1 MKHKAFRRMLAA
13 LLAAALLAG
22 CGAASSQMTR
32 EEGSI
37 AGPPVKT
44 ESALPVSTPEAD
56 TAPEPENG
64 TETPQE
70 LPPLDQRVT
79 NQWEIHKNLQ
89 DPAGKVLCLN
99 MEVPRI
105 NSASA
110 DAARINARLAQ
121 CYVEPCK
128 PCLEYPALENG
139 TPWDEVR
146 SVGYYQ
152 YWYGDCV
159 SLVVSSY
166 YGGTDAPFHW
176 GWCFDFESGNQLTVT
191 QMLQRMGADPAA
203 LEEALYR
210 DIKRRDEL
218 DRQAAIERGMLPT
231 GSLKEGNTAWW
242 TSLDELPFSLDGKGN
257 ISFVVHRFSAS
268 GEEYVND
275 APVIPLDAQ
284 PLPPDWEWQVL
295 AEWMAVTAVT
305 QGESCAPADRN
316 ESFTLRLEKAE
327 ITGTVTVSFIRETY
341 VSPQIQSAAET
352 RTGELNA
359 GAVTGWDGEKS
370 QGWNLT
376 CLSED
381 GRSRW
386 TISMMEDRSLRMQST
401 GPKKGSEV
409 WYVFQRTEAWDDIGY
424 TAIPRRLWGT
434 YRAGDEAAKGIRW
447 MTFLPDGSCC
457 MSVEWDGWNGTLTG
471 TAEGTQGRTEDGTEL
486 HFTLTDTDG
495 RPCEFWAILLN
506 DDGSPSGCS
515 LKYRAGEQ
523 LFDRDTRP
531 AYWKNDSP
539 DLTLVP

>member
-1 MKHKAFRRMLAA
+1 MKHIALCGALAV
-13 LLAAALLAG
+13 LLAALLAG
-22 CGAASSQMTR
+22 CGAKTAASARPAGSR
-32 EEGSI
+32 EL
-37 AGPPVKT
+37 K
-44 ESALPVSTPEAD
+44 STPPDSMHATVMITEQYTLEKVVQA
-56 TAPEPENG
+56 ENG
-64 TETPQE
+64 GTVRLNIH
-70 LPPLDQRVT
+70 LPRLESD
-79 NQWEIHKNLQ
+79 
-89 DPAGKVLCLN
+89 
-99 MEVPRI
+99 
-105 NSASA
+105 SA
-110 DAARINARLAQ
+110 DAARINAEIAQ
-121 CYVEPCK
+121 LY
-128 PCLEYPALENG
+128 EYDVQEYADCPAAAD
-139 TPWDEVR
+139 PDVWDFCMEMKWNA
-146 SVGYYQ
+146 S
-152 YWYGDCV
+152 WYGDCV
-159 SLVVSSY
+159 SLVVSSD
-166 YGGTDAPFHW
+166 YGGTDAPFHR
-176 GWCFDFESGNQLTVT
+176 GWCFDFDSGKQLTAT
-191 QMLQRMGADPAA
+191 QLLQRMGADPAA

-218 DRQAAIERGMLPT
+218 DRQAACERGLLPP

-242 TSLDELPFSLDGKGN
+242 TTLDELPVSFDETGN
-257 ISFVVHRFSAS
+257 VTFFVRRFSAS
-268 GEEYVND
+268 REEYVTD
-275 APVIPLDAQ
+275 APTIPLDAQ
-284 PLPPDWEWQVL
+284 PLPPDWEQQVL
-295 AEWMAVTAVT
+295 AEWMAVTMVT
-305 QGESCAPADRN
+305 EEGSFAPADRN
-316 ESFTLRLEKAE
+316 ESYILQLEKAE
-327 ITGTVTVSFIRETY
+327 ITGSVTASFTRKEY

-401 GPKKGSEV
+401 GPQKGSEV
-409 WYVFQRTEAWDDIGY
+409 WYVFQRTEAWDDIGF

-434 YRAGDEAAKGIRW
+434 FRAGDAAAGIKW

-457 MSVEWDGWNGTLTG
+457 MSVEWGGWNGILTG

-531 AYWKNDSP
+531 AYWKNDSLEQP
-539 DLTLVP
+539 LEP